1 MMLRS
6 FRALAG
12 GLFLAML
19 CAAPPASAHHILGRP
34 SYGLDADTTET
45 SSIELDAEIGDY
57 NATFMLY
64 PSLPEPGDHGRINLF
79 IAHAPGTPDPDG
91 PIRFSLRRDS
101 WMAYF
106 GLLGAK
112 REIGLQQPDDRVYR
126 QAMTIP
132 GEGRYVILASFTAG
146 GKPYEFRFPVRI
158 GEPAVVGPAE
168 IAAVLVV
175 LALLVT
181 SVAMRRRVMT
191 GKLRSN
197 HG

>member
-1 MMLRS
+1 MMFRTLRT
-6 FRALAG
+6 LAG
-12 GLFLAML
+12 GLLVAML
-19 CAAPPASAHHILGRP
+19 CAIQPALAHHILGRP

-45 SSIELDAEIGDY
+45 SSIELDSEIGDY

-79 IAHAPGTPDPDG
+79 IAHVPGAADPDG
-91 PIRFSLRRDS
+91 PIAFSIRRDGWLAS
-101 WMAYF
+101 I
-106 GLLGAK
+106 GIRRGE
-112 REIGLQQPDDRVYR
+112 REIGRQVPDDRVYR

-132 GEGRYVILASFTAG
+132 EEGHYVIVADFRAG
-146 GKPYEFRFPVRI
+146 GKPYQFSFPVQI
-158 GEPAVVGPAE
+158 GEPPVAGPAE
-168 IAAVLVV
+168 IGAVAVV
-175 LALLVT
+175 LALLVS

>member
-1 MMLRS
+1 MIFRNFRMLVGTV
-6 FRALAG
+6 LAAV
-12 GLFLAML
+12 LLA
-19 CAAPPASAHHILGRP
+19 AGPAQGHHILGRP

-45 SSIELDAEIGDY
+45 SSIEMDSEIGDY

-79 IAHAPGTPDPDG
+79 IAHLPGSPAPDG
-91 PIRFSLRRDS
+91 PITFAIRRDS

-106 GLLGAK
+106 GLLGAR
-112 REIGLQQPDDRVYR
+112 REIGQQFPDDRVYR
-126 QAMTIP
+126 QAMRIP
-132 GEGRYVILASFTAG
+132 DEGRYVILASFTAG
-146 GKPYEFRFPVRI
+146 RKSYEFRFPVQI
-158 GEPAVVGPAE
+158 GEPAVAGPAE
-168 IAAVLVV
+168 IAALVLV
-175 LALLVT
+175 LALLVC

>member
-1 MMLRS
+1 MM
-6 FRALAG
+6 FRNFRMLAG
-12 GLFLAML
+12 ALLAAVL
-19 CAAPPASAHHILGRP
+19 CSVQPASAHHVLGRP

-45 SSIELDAEIGDY
+45 SSIEMDAEIGDY

-79 IAHAPGTPDPDG
+79 LAHVPGSPDPDG
-91 PIRFSLRRDS
+91 PITFFLRRDS

-112 REIGLQQPDDRVYR
+112 REIGQQRPDDRVYR

-132 GEGRYVILASFTAG
+132 DEGRYVILASFTSG
-146 GKPYEFRFPVRI
+146 GKPYEFRFPVQI
-158 GEPAVVGPAE
+158 GEPAVAGPAE
-168 IAAVLVV
+168 IGAVVLV
-175 LALLVT
+175 LALLLT
-181 SVAMRRRVMT
+181 SVAMRRRVLT
-191 GKLRSN
+191 GKLRGN